1 MLYIVHERHVDRE
14 TVKDVQM
21 KFAYSPETSLQ
32 MVFAG
37 ILPNQGVVMN
47 KQSSDI
53 LLALAKNKFNNQHYV
68 VK

>member
-37 ILPNQGVVMN
+37 ILMILANLGQG
-47 KQSSDI
+47 S
-53 LLALAKNKFNNQHYV
+53 
-68 VK
+68 